1 MKTAYSMAS
10 TRFLTTGFFA
20 VFLGVLSVLARD
32 PILVGRNEN
41 ALAQQIVDAAYRV
54 HTTLGPGLLE
64 SVYEAA
70 LAYELEKRGLR
81 ISRQQ
86 VIPVV
91 YETVRIH
98 TGFHADLVVED
109 TVIVEIKALES
120 VAPVH
125 KKQLLTYLK
134 LADKRLGLLINFNV
148 ALIKDGITR
157 IVNGLKE

>member
-1 MKTAYSMAS
+1 M
-10 TRFLTTGFFA
+10 G
-20 VFLGVLSVLARD
+20 
-32 PILVGRNEN
+32 EN
-41 ALAQQIVDAAYRV
+41 AVAQQIVDAAFRV

-70 LAYELEKRGLR
+70 LSYELEKRGLR
-81 ISRQQ
+81 ITRQQ
-86 VIPVV
+86 GIPVV
-91 YETVRIH
+91 YE
-98 TGFHADLVVED
+98 
-109 TVIVEIKALES
+109 VEIKAA

-148 ALIKDGITR
+148 ILIKNGITR

>member
-1 MKTAYSMAS
+1 
-10 TRFLTTGFFA
+10 
-20 VFLGVLSVLARD
+20 
-32 PILVGRNEN
+32 
-41 ALAQQIVDAAYRV
+41 VDAAYRV

-64 SVYEAA
+64 SVYETA

-81 ISRQQ
+81 ITRQQ
-86 VIPVV
+86 GIPVV
-91 YETVRIH
+91 YDAVRIH

-109 TVIVEIKALES
+109 QVIVEIKALET

>member
-1 MKTAYSMAS
+1 M
-10 TRFLTTGFFA
+10 G
-20 VFLGVLSVLARD
+20 
-32 PILVGRNEN
+32 EN
-41 ALAQQIVDAAYRV
+41 AVAQQIVDAAFRV

-70 LAYELEKRGLR
+70 LSYELEKRGLR
-81 ISRQQ
+81 ITRQRG
-86 VIPVV
+86 IPVV
-91 YETVRIH
+91 YEEVRIH
-98 TGFHADLVVED
+98 AGFYADVVVED
-109 TVIVEIKALES
+109 LVIVEIKAVET

-148 ALIKDGITR
+148 ILIKNVITR

>member
-1 MKTAYSMAS
+1 MQTSVQQDKV
-10 TRFLTTGFFA
+10 L
-20 VFLGVLSVLARD
+20 LGGLGALARD
-32 PILVGRNEN
+32 LYWSEMSEN
-41 ALAQQIVDAAYRV
+41 AVAQQIVDAAYRV

-91 YETVRIH
+91 YEAVRIH
-98 TGFHADLVVED
+98 TGFHADLIVED
-109 TVIVEIKALES
+109 IVIVEIKALES
-120 VAPVH
+120 IAPVH

>member
-1 MKTAYSMAS
+1 M
-10 TRFLTTGFFA
+10 G
-20 VFLGVLSVLARD
+20 
-32 PILVGRNEN
+32 EN
-41 ALAQQIVDAAYRV
+41 AVAQQIVDAAFRV

-70 LAYELEKRGLR
+70 LSYELEKRGLR
-81 ISRQQ
+81 ITRQQ
-86 VIPVV
+86 GIPVV
-91 YETVRIH
+91 YEEVRIH
-98 TGFHADLVVED
+98 AGFYADVVVED
-109 TVIVEIKALES
+109 LVIVEIKAA

-148 ALIKDGITR
+148 ILIKNGITR